1 MMVAVRKNKT
11 EEGATTGAAVFMI
24 YAKIQKNTR
33 PAKPPQQPAV
43 AVPDR
48 RAAPIPTK
56 RRAGERNATK
66 GKAPPR
72 KANRPIADFAR
83 NARKGVHPD
92 GKTFRAFPKRI
103 PALHDNVP
111 PQQTAYPRRPEARA
125 RQPMPDAR
133 PCPAECASVL
143 CGEYSST
150 CRKVQSDEAAARG
163 TLSSSSSTFP
173 DMALSAT
180 QGKRMMDKSQS
191 LCAIV

>member
-1 MMVAVRKNKT
+1 MENIHKKTMNVLIKTAMMVAVRKNKT

-56 RRAGERNATK
+56 QRIGKQSATK

-72 KANRPIADFAR
+72 KANRTIADFAR

-92 GKTFRAFPKRI
+92 GKNFSCISQTNPSPSRQRPAPTDGI
-103 PALHDNVP
+103 PP
-111 PQQTAYPRRPEARA
+111 TPRSTGTPAHAR
-125 RQPMPDAR
+125 
-133 PCPAECASVL
+133 CPAMPCGVRQRTLRRVL
-143 CGEYSST
+143 EYLP
-150 CRKVQSDEAAARG
+150 QG
-163 TLSSSSSTFP
+163 TI
-173 DMALSAT
+173 
-180 QGKRMMDKSQS
+180 R
-191 LCAIV
+191 